1 MNINNLHQELISK
14 PNSEKMPVLFIGHGS
29 PMNAIEKNKYS
40 DEWKNI
46 GNKLAPPTA
55 ILCISAHWLTS
66 GTAVCMASKPETIH
80 DFGGFPE
87 ILFQQQYPAPGAPDL
102 AKETIAAVHT
112 TNIKEDFEWGL
123 DHGAWSV
130 LMNMFPKAN
139 VPVYQMSIDYTKDMT
154 YHFNLAK
161 ELQVLRNKGVLI
173 IGSGNV
179 VHNLRQLNWN
189 ANAKPFDWALE
200 FDELVKNNIINDTS
214 TNLVNYEKL
223 GALAKIAHPSNEH
236 YIPLIYTL
244 GLRDKHDSLSFFN
257 DSFDLGSISMRSVL
271 FS

>member
-1 MNINNLHQELISK
+1 MHLISPK
-14 PNSEKMPVLFIGHGS
+14 KQLP
-29 PMNAIEKNKYS
+29 
-40 DEWKNI
+40 
-46 GNKLAPPTA
+46 
-55 ILCISAHWLTS
+55 
-66 GTAVCMASKPETIH
+66 
-80 DFGGFPE
+80 
-87 ILFQQQYPAPGAPDL
+87 
-102 AKETIAAVHT
+102 AVHT
-112 TNIKEDFEWGL
+112 TKIKEDFEWGL

-139 VPVYQMSIDYTKDMT
+139 VPVYQMSIDYTKDMA

-189 ANAKPFDWALE
+189 ANSKPFDWALE
-200 FDELVKNNIINDTS
+200 FDELVKNNIINDTPN
-214 TNLVNYEKL
+214 NLVNYENT

-244 GLRDKHDSLSFFN
+244 GLRDKHDSFSFFN